1 LHNVQVK
8 TSNPRYLSE
17 VTN

>member
-8 TSNPRYLSE
+8 TSNLRYLSE